1 MANDVSLKDTA
12 RRVLAESLGVTAKE
26 RVLFFSDFNSPHEER
41 YALLVERRRFLH
53 EFYEAF
59 SEVGGELCQ
68 IRYDKYESTGKHGG
82 EPRENVWRLAFGES
96 IYGKL
101 LDHDLLWKLKGEVDL
116 AFEEN
121 SLIEGWLKEFAGE
134 VVDAVVAFPWYS
146 MTHTRFTRLLRGTGC
161 RIASMP
167 LLTQTVVE
175 GPLTADWNE
184 VAATTQRVYDA
195 ILACHRLHLT
205 CPVGTDLSLEVGP
218 PAWVHKDTGLL
229 RQRGSLGNLPAGEAY
244 MVPAVG
250 SATGTIVFTS
260 GPERPKVE
268 PTAAVVENGK
278 VAFFR
283 ETTDY
288 SQILDERFH
297 QDFRFRHVAELGIGT
312 NPQARDVSSMI
323 EGEKIQGTVHIALGD
338 DKSMGG
344 SNEATEHWD
353 HILVDVT
360 LEGAQNDGE
369 TITFIR
375 NGRLLI

>member
-1 MANDVSLKDTA
+1 MANINLKYTA
-12 RRVLAESLGVTAKE
+12 RRVLAESLGVTTKE
-26 RVLFFSDFNSPHEER
+26 RLLFFSDFTSPHEER

-53 EFYEAF
+53 ELYEAF
-59 SEVGGELCQ
+59 SEVGGDLCQ

-96 IYGKL
+96 IYGRL

-116 AFEEN
+116 TSEEA
-121 SLIEGWLKEFAGE
+121 SVIEEWLKEFAGE
-134 VVDAVVAFPWYS
+134 VVDAVAAFPWYS

-167 LLTQTVVE
+167 LLTKSVVE
-175 GPLTADWNE
+175 GPMAADWNE
-184 VAATTQRVYDA
+184 VAATTQKVYDA
-195 ILACHRLHLT
+195 LLECRRLHLT
-205 CPVGTDLSLEVGP
+205 CPAGTDLSLEIGP

-250 SATGTIVFTS
+250 STTGTIVFTS
-260 GPERPKVE
+260 APERPEVE

-288 SQILDERFH
+288 SQILEERF
-297 QDFRFRHVAELGIGT
+297 QRDFRFRHVAELGIGT
-312 NPQARDVSSMI
+312 NPQAKDVSSMI

-353 HILVDVT
+353 HILVGVT
-360 LEGAQNDGE
+360 LEGVRKDGGK
-369 TITFIR
+369 ITFIR
-375 NGRLLI
+375 DGKLLI